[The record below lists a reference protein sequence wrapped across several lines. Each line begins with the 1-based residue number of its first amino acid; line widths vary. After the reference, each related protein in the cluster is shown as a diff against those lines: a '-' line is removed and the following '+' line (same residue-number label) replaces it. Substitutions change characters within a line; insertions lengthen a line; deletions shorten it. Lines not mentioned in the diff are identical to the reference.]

1 MVSGKIDKNKKKAKK
16 LETDI
21 NRYQKILD
29 SNGDMAQVREV
40 LSALADRVD
49 IQKQRDFIQN
59 LKLIVDSVDL
69 KGQKD
74 LTQIMEEMEVDYL

>member
-21 NRYQKILD
+21 SRYQKVLD
-29 SNGDMAQVREV
+29 SNGDMAQVREI

-49 IQKQRDFIQN
+49 I
-59 LKLIVDSVDL
+59 
-69 KGQKD
+69 
-74 LTQIMEEMEVDYL
+74 